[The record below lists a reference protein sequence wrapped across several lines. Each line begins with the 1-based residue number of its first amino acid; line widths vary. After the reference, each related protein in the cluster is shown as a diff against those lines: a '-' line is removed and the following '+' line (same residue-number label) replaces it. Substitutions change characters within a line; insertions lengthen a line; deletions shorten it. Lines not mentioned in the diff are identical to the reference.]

1 MAALVFSGEWHDGCL
16 PPLNPH
22 EVCGLVETRMA
33 DGQDDANRPHT
44 ENTPDPVPLPD
55 VKHHAEANAAN
66 RQRADSP
73 IAEIQG
79 QNTVASTKAGEIE
92 QIRLAAE
99 KAKADIDAQLAAM
112 QAAVSVL
119 NQQAESAKA
128 TIAEL
133 TTLSTTLQAA
143 SKQTSETAAQASA
156 SLETLRTLANTAT
169 ESASRIEALK
179 TQVEQSAQV
188 AATRSEHIEE
198 GRVYV
203 DKKRAEI
210 DVILNTA
217 QQSAS
222 SAESQHQA
230 SRTSAENLRTLY
242 VAAQKVKAD
251 TDSNAEAVA
260 SVLED
265 CNGHA
270 VTTKALADKAETTDK
285 RIAEYESRLA
295 ALEATAN
302 ERLKTID
309 SLLPGAASAGL
320 ASAFNQRR
328 AHFKW
333 PQRVWQGVFVV
344 SLLALLV
351 IAGLEFSL
359 FSKIDGAL
367 TWDRLGL
374 SLLHR
379 LPFALPL
386 IWLAI
391 HSGHKAALAQ
401 RVEEDYAFKETVSR
415 SFEGYRRE
423 MAELE
428 GKAAP
433 NSALTRLC
441 AGVLG
446 VITNPPGRIYE
457 KHPLNNTPLSTLADS
472 AAPIAPFASKVAKAQ
487 GGG

>member
-1 MAALVFSGEWHDGCL
+1 
-16 PPLNPH
+16 
-22 EVCGLVETRMA
+22 MA
-33 DGQDDANRPHT
+33 DGHNDSN
-44 ENTPDPVPLPD
+44 NTHKDTLPDPTPLPD
-55 VKHHAEANAAN
+55 VKQHADAIAIN
-66 RQRADSP
+66 RQQADLL
-73 IAEIQG
+73 ITEIQG
-79 QNTVASTKAGEIE
+79 HNTTATTKASEIE
-92 QIRLAAE
+92 QVRLVAE
-99 KAKADIDAQLAAM
+99 KTKTDIDAQLAAA
-112 QAAVSVL
+112 QTAFATL
-119 NQQAESAKA
+119 NQLVEAAKV

-133 TTLSTTLQAA
+133 TTLSTTLQAT
-143 SKQTSETAAQASA
+143 SKQTSETAAQANA

-179 TQVEQSAQV
+179 TQVELSAQV

-203 DKKRAEI
+203 NKKRAEI

-217 QQSAS
+217 HQSAS
-222 SAESQHQA
+222 GAESQHQA
-230 SRTSAENLRTLY
+230 SRTSAENLTTLY
-242 VAAQKVKAD
+242 VAAQKLKAD
-251 TDSNAEAVA
+251 TESTAKAVGY
-260 SVLED
+260 VLED
-265 CNGHA
+265 CNEHA
-270 VTTKALADKAETTDK
+270 VTTKALADKAETTET
-285 RIAEYESRLA
+285 RIAEYEARLA
-295 ALEATAN
+295 ELEATAN
-302 ERLKTID
+302 ERLKTIE

-333 PQRVWQGVFVV
+333 PQRVWQGVFVL

-359 FSKIDGAL
+359 FSKIDGTL

-379 LPFALPL
+379 LPFAIPL

-457 KHPLNNTPLSTLADS
+457 KHPLNNTPLSALADS
-472 AAPIAPFASKVAKAQ
+472 AAPIATAATKVAKTQA
-487 GGG
+487 GL

>member
-1 MAALVFSGEWHDGCL
+1 
-16 PPLNPH
+16 
-22 EVCGLVETRMA
+22 MA
-33 DGQDDANRPHT
+33 DGQADANSNHT
-44 ENTPDPVPLPD
+44 DTAPDQASLPD
-55 VKHHAEANAAN
+55 VKGQGSAA
-66 RQRADSP
+66 
-73 IAEIQG
+73 
-79 QNTVASTKAGEIE
+79 VTKASEIE

-99 KAKADIDAQLAAM
+99 KAKADIDTQLVAM
-112 QAAVSVL
+112 QAAVAAL
-119 NQQAESAKA
+119 NQQVESAKA
-128 TIAEL
+128 TITDL
-133 TTLSTTLQAA
+133 TNLSASLQTT
-143 SKQTSETAAQASA
+143 SKQTADTAAQASA

-188 AATRSEHIEE
+188 AAQRSEHIEE

-217 QQSAS
+217 QQSAG

-230 SRTSAENLRTLY
+230 SRANAENLTTLY

-251 TDSNAEAVA
+251 TDSIAEAVA

-265 CNGHA
+265 CNAHA

-285 RIAEYESRLA
+285 RIAEYEARLA
-295 ALEATAN
+295 GLETTAN
-302 ERLKTID
+302 DRLKTIE

-333 PQRVWQGVFVV
+333 PQRVWQGVFVF

-359 FSKIDGAL
+359 FSKLDGAL

-457 KHPLNNTPLSTLADS
+457 KHPLNNTPLSALADS
-472 AAPIAPFASKVAKAQ
+472 AAPIAMAASKAAKAQ
-487 GGG
+487 AGL

>member
-1 MAALVFSGEWHDGCL
+1 MSDR
-16 PPLNPH
+16 N
-22 EVCGLVETRMA
+22 
-33 DGQDDANRPHT
+33 DDAKST
-44 ENTPDPVPLPD
+44 QSDSTSDSAPLPD
-55 VKHHAEANAAN
+55 VKQHADAIVAS
-66 RQRADSP
+66 RQQADSLV
-73 IAEIQG
+73 AEIQG
-79 QNTVASTKAGEIE
+79 QSATAATKANEVE
-92 QIRLAAE
+92 LVRASAE
-99 KAKADIDAQLAAM
+99 KAKTEIDAQLAAM
-112 QAAVSVL
+112 QSAVAAL
-119 NQQAESAKA
+119 NQQVEAAKA
-128 TIAEL
+128 TIADL
-133 TTLSTTLQAA
+133 TTLATTLQATN
-143 SKQTSETAAQASA
+143 KQTGDTAAQATA
-156 SLETLRTLANTAT
+156 SLETLRTLANSAT

-179 TQVEQSAQV
+179 TQVEQTAQV
-188 AATRSEHIEE
+188 AATRSEHIEK
-198 GRVYV
+198 GRKYV
-203 DKKRAEI
+203 DDKRAEI
-210 DVILNTA
+210 DVIFNTA

-222 SAESQHQA
+222 SAEAQHQA
-230 SRTSAENLRTLY
+230 SRTSAENLTTLY
-242 VAAQKVKAD
+242 IAAQKVKAD

-270 VTTKALADKAETTDK
+270 ATTKALADKAETTDK
-285 RIAEYESRLA
+285 RIVDYETRLA

-302 ERLKTID
+302 ERLRTIE

-333 PQRVWQGVFVV
+333 PQRVWQGVFVA
-344 SLLALLV
+344 SLLALLG

-457 KHPLNNTPLSTLADS
+457 KHPLNNTPLSALADS
-472 AAPIAPFASKVAKAQ
+472 AAPIATAASKVAKAQ
-487 GGG
+487 VGV

>member
-1 MAALVFSGEWHDGCL
+1 
-16 PPLNPH
+16 
-22 EVCGLVETRMA
+22 MA
-33 DGQDDANRPHT
+33 DGQIDSKSTHADT
-44 ENTPDPVPLPD
+44 TPDPTPLPD
-55 VKHHAEANAAN
+55 MKQHADAIAAS
-66 RQRADSP
+66 RLQADSL
-73 IAEIQG
+73 IVEIQG
-79 QNTVASTKAGEIE
+79 QNTAATSKANEIE
-92 QIRLAAE
+92 QVRLAAE

-112 QAAVSVL
+112 QSAVSVL

-133 TTLSTTLQAA
+133 TTLSTALQAA

-156 SLETLRTLANTAT
+156 SLEALRTLANTAT
-169 ESASRIEALK
+169 DSASRIEALK
-179 TQVEQSAQV
+179 TQVEQYAQV

-198 GRVYV
+198 GRLYV

-230 SRTSAENLRTLY
+230 SRTSAENLTTLY
-242 VAAQKVKAD
+242 VASQRVKAD
-251 TDSNAEAVA
+251 TDSNAKAVA
-260 SVLED
+260 YVLKD
-265 CNGHA
+265 CKGHA
-270 VTTKALADKAETTDK
+270 ATTKALADKAETTEK
-285 RIAEYESRLA
+285 WIAEYEIRLA

-302 ERLKTID
+302 ERLKKID
-309 SLLPGAASAGL
+309 GLLPGAASTGL

-333 PQRVWQGVFVV
+333 PQRVWQGVFVA

-351 IAGLEFSL
+351 IAGLEFNL
-359 FSKIDGAL
+359 FSSGNGTL

-379 LPFALPL
+379 LPFVLPL
-386 IWLAI
+386 VWLAI
-391 HSGHKAALAQ
+391 HSANKAALAQ

-415 SFEGYRRE
+415 LFEGYRRE

-457 KHPLNNTPLSTLADS
+457 KHPLDNTPLSALADS
-472 AAPIAPFASKVAKAQ
+472 AAPIATAATRAAKSQQ
-487 GGG
+487 GM

>member
-1 MAALVFSGEWHDGCL
+1 
-16 PPLNPH
+16 
-22 EVCGLVETRMA
+22 MA
-33 DGQDDANRPHT
+33 DGSTDARNPPAEITTDATPMLDVKQDANA
-44 ENTPDPVPLPD
+44 V
-55 VKHHAEANAAN
+55 ASA
-66 RQRADSP
+66 RQQSESLV
-73 IAEIQG
+73 AEIQG
-79 QNTVASTKAGEIE
+79 HNVTASTKADQVE
-92 QIRLAAE
+92 QIRQAAE
-99 KAKADIDAQLAAM
+99 KARADIDAQISAA
-112 QAAVSVL
+112 QASL
-119 NQQAESAKA
+119 TSFNQQVESAKS

-133 TTLSTTLQAA
+133 ATLSTTLQATG
-143 SKQTSETAAQASA
+143 KQTTESAAQASA

-188 AATRSEHIEE
+188 AAQRSEHIED
-198 GRVYV
+198 GRKYV
-203 DKKRAEI
+203 DTKRAEI
-210 DVILNTA
+210 DVLLNTA

-222 SAESQHQA
+222 GAESQHHA
-230 SRTSAENLRTLY
+230 ARTSSENLTTLY

-251 TDSNAEAVA
+251 TERNSESVA
-260 SVLED
+260 SLLAK
-265 CNGHA
+265 CKQHA
-270 VTTKALADKAETTDK
+270 ATTKALADKADSTEK
-285 RIAEYESRLA
+285 RIADYESRLA
-295 ALEATAN
+295 QLETTAN
-302 ERLKTID
+302 ERLRTIET
-309 SLLPGAASAGL
+309 LLPQAAGAGL
-320 ASAFNQRR
+320 AHAFNLRR
-328 AHFKW
+328 THFKW

-344 SLLALLV
+344 SLLALLG

-359 FSKIDGAL
+359 FSKLDGAL

-457 KHPLNNTPLSTLADS
+457 KHPLNNTPLSALADS
-472 AAPIAPFASKVAKAQ
+472 AGPIASAATRAAKAQ
-487 GGG
+487 AGL

>member
-1 MAALVFSGEWHDGCL
+1 
-16 PPLNPH
+16 
-22 EVCGLVETRMA
+22 MA
-33 DGQDDANRPHT
+33 DGQDGSSGT
-44 ENTPDPVPLPD
+44 QTGITNTPELFPD
-55 VKHHAEANAAN
+55 LKQRVDAIAASH
-66 RQRADSP
+66 QQAASLT
-73 IAEIQG
+73 AEIEG
-79 QNTVASTKAGEIE
+79 QSAVASTKVSEIE
-92 QIRLAAE
+92 QVRLVTE
-99 KAKADIDAQLAAM
+99 KAKLEIDAQLT
-112 QAAVSVL
+112 AVRTAVATL
-119 NQQAESAKA
+119 HEQVELAKV
-128 TIAEL
+128 TIDEL
-133 TTLSTTLQAA
+133 TTLSTTIQTTN
-143 SKQTSETAAQASA
+143 KQTSETAAQASA

-169 ESASRIEALK
+169 ESTSRIEALK

-188 AATRSEHIEE
+188 AAQRSEHIEE

-230 SRTSAENLRTLY
+230 SRASADNLTTLY

-251 TDSNAEAVA
+251 TDSNAESVA
-260 SVLED
+260 SILED
-265 CNGHA
+265 CHA
-270 VTTKALADKAETTDK
+270 HTVTTKALADKAETTEK
-285 RIAEYESRLA
+285 RIADYEGRLA
-295 ALEATAN
+295 ALETTAN
-302 ERLKTID
+302 ERLKTIE

-333 PQRVWQGVFVV
+333 PQRVWQGVFVACV
-344 SLLALLV
+344 LALLV

-359 FSKIDGAL
+359 ISKMDSAL

-391 HSGHKAALAQ
+391 HAGHKAALAQ

-457 KHPLNNTPLSTLADS
+457 KHPLNNTPLSALADS
-472 AAPIAPFASKVAKAQ
+472 AAPIATVASRVAKTHV
-487 GGG
+487 GG

>member
-1 MAALVFSGEWHDGCL
+1 
-16 PPLNPH
+16 
-22 EVCGLVETRMA
+22 MA
-33 DGQDDANRPHT
+33 DGQEDTN
-44 ENTPDPVPLPD
+44 NTHAEITNDPTPLPG
-55 VKHHAEANAAN
+55 VKQHADAIAAT
-66 RQRADSP
+66 RQQADSL

-92 QIRLAAE
+92 QVRVSAE
-99 KAKADIDAQLAAM
+99 KAKSEIDLQLAAV
-112 QAAVSVL
+112 QTTVSTL
-119 NQQAESAKA
+119 NQQVEAAKV

-133 TTLSTTLQAA
+133 TILSTTLQAT
-143 SKQTSETAAQASA
+143 SKQTNETAVQAGA

-169 ESASRIEALK
+169 ESTSRIEALK

-188 AATRSEHIEE
+188 AATRSAHIEE

-210 DVILNTA
+210 DVLLNTA

-222 SAESQHQA
+222 SAESCHQA
-230 SRTSAENLRTLY
+230 SHASSANIATLH
-242 VAAQKVKAD
+242 VGAQKIKAE
-251 TDSNAEAVA
+251 TDSNAAAVA
-260 SVLED
+260 AVLED

-270 VTTKALADKAETTDK
+270 VTTRALADKAETTEK

-295 ALEATAN
+295 ALETAAN

-328 AHFKW
+328 VHFKW
-333 PQRVWQGVFVV
+333 PQRVWQGMFVV
-344 SLLALLV
+344 SLLALLA

-359 FSKIDGAL
+359 FSKIDGTL

-415 SFEGYRRE
+415 SFEGFRRE

-457 KHPLNNTPLSTLADS
+457 KHPLNNTPLSALADS
-472 AAPIAPFASKVAKAQ
+472 AAPIASAATTAAKAQ
-487 GGG
+487 AGS

>member
-1 MAALVFSGEWHDGCL
+1 VFSGEWHGSCL
-16 PPLNPH
+16 CPPNPH
-22 EVCGLVETRMA
+22 EVCGLVEQNMA
-33 DGQDDANRPHT
+33 EGQQDAD
-44 ENTPDPVPLPD
+44 NTPTSDTPDSAPLPD
-55 VKHHAEANAAN
+55 VKQHADAIVAA
-66 RQRADSP
+66 RQQSDSL

-79 QNTVASTKAGEIE
+79 QATAATTKTGEIE
-92 QIRLAAE
+92 LVRIAAE
-99 KAKADIDAQLAAM
+99 KAKADIDTHLTEM
-112 QAAVSVL
+112 SGVL
-119 NQQAESAKA
+119 PTFNQQAESAKGVI
-128 TIAEL
+128 TEL
-133 TTLSTTLQAA
+133 TNLSATLQAT
-143 SKQTSETAAQASA
+143 SKQSIETAAQASA

-188 AATRSEHIEE
+188 ADARSQHIEE
-198 GRVYV
+198 GRQYV

-210 DVILNTA
+210 DVVLNTA
-217 QQSAS
+217 QLSAS
-222 SAESQHQA
+222 NAESQHQA
-230 SRTSAENLRTLY
+230 ARTSSENLTILY

-251 TDSNAEAVA
+251 TESNSEEVA
-260 SVLED
+260 SLLSD
-265 CNGHA
+265 CNQHA
-270 VTTKALADKAETTDK
+270 TTTKALADKAEITEK

-295 ALEATAN
+295 QLESTAN
-302 ERLKTID
+302 ERLKTIE

-328 AHFKW
+328 KHFKW
-333 PQRVWQGVFVV
+333 PQRVWQTVFVL
-344 SLLALLV
+344 SLLLLLV

-359 FSKIDGAL
+359 FSKDVGAL

-379 LPFALPL
+379 LPVALPL

-457 KHPLNNTPLSTLADS
+457 KHPLNNTPLSALAESAGPVAS
-472 AAPIAPFASKVAKAQ
+472 AATKAAKAHA
-487 GGG
+487 GI